1 MRPRLRRVQ
10 SAGTSDQVIGF
21 WSEASAMESRRQP
34 RGENPSLTWER
45 PAQSRRLKAR
55 GQGRFHAC
63 VKRRM
68 AGRRIRKR
76 EARRGRACR
85 NKVLAT
91 GAGRGPLR
99 DGGAKGCIV
108 EQVEWCEMVDSGA
121 KYCLVVRLLG
131 A

>member
-68 AGRRIRKR
+68 AGSKDKK
-76 EARRGRACR
+76 AGSTAGAC
-85 NKVLAT
+85 V
-91 GAGRGPLR
+91 P
-99 DGGAKGCIV
+99 
-108 EQVEWCEMVDSGA
+108 E
-121 KYCLVVRLLG
+121 
-131 A
+131 